1 MVQTFKKSLKSSI
14 EPWSTLLD
22 RFLFSYRVTPQ
33 SITGV
38 FPAELMFNR
47 RLRCRLD
54 LLHPGDE
61 VGARV
66 IRKQEAQKVCHGGSR
81 SINLETQTHV
91 VIRNYVSGSKWLP
104 KC

>member
-22 RFLFSYRVTPQ
+22 KFLFSYRVTPQ
-33 SITGV
+33 STTGV
-38 FPAELMFNR
+38 SPAELMFKR

-54 LLHPGDE
+54 LLHPSDE

-81 SINLETQTHV
+81 SLNLETQTPV

-104 KC
+104 NC